1 MVKYMTREYIKV
13 RRMTLSF
20 LWNSL
25 PGKILMT
32 MIVAMTPVLE
42 LRGAIPIATANGLNL
57 WVAIGISIIGNM
69 IPVPFIIIFIRKIFE
84 WMRKKSDGLNRL
96 VTRFEQKA
104 EKHKKTVLKYEFWGL
119 FILVAIPLPGTG
131 AWTGALVAAMMDM
144 RLKSALPAIFLGV
157 TAAGAIIAFL
167 TYGVTVMA

>member
-1 MVKYMTREYIKV
+1 M
-13 RRMTLSF
+13 SF

-42 LRGAIPIATANGLNL
+42 LRGAIPFATANGLNL

-144 RLKSALPAIFLGV
+144 RLKVRCRQFFWVLQRQGQLLRF
-157 TAAGAIIAFL
+157 
-167 TYGVTVMA
+167 